1 MGIQDFLGLPKSRRR
16 KHSKARSEIDPT
28 EGTDE
33 VDLAPPR
40 LTSGST
46 PDLQLGVA
54 IPTSPGPSTAHGQR
68 SNGMQSFIFL
78 DHLSEHS
85 FLHNAE
91 PTSISDRF
99 RSILSK
105 RQSKPT
111 GPSNPTVK
119 TSAGAGSESKLDWK
133 TTTSSVAKLL
143 LLGVRES
150 ADTFGPLKSVVGGLC
165 FILENCEV
173 RTSLIPTV
181 HNAHG

>member
-1 MGIQDFLGLPKSRRR
+1 MGLRDFLGLPKSHPR
-16 KHSKARSEIDPT
+16 KHSKARSEIGPT

-54 IPTSPGPSTAHGQR
+54 IPTSPGPSTAGGQR
-68 SNGMQSFIFL
+68 SNGMQSVIFL
-78 DHLSEHS
+78 DHLSEHP

-111 GPSNPTVK
+111 GPSNPTVG
-119 TSAGAGSESKLDWK
+119 TSAGSESKSDWK
-133 TTTSSVAKLL
+133 TTTSSAAKLL

-150 ADTFGPLKSVVGGLC
+150 ADAFGPLKSVAGGLC
-165 FILENCEV
+165 FILDNCEV
-173 RTSLIPTV
+173 QTSFCISRP
-181 HNAHG
+181 